1 MELKLRGLPVS
12 GTKTDLIERL
22 KPYQEIPSSQAA
34 TAMELTGH
42 TGAPQPESMSST
54 PPVSPAP
61 SEVSSLGME
70 EAGMPGALSPAR
82 PTPSGSSPQQGRL
95 EDSPMET
102 RTSEKDQRLHEK
114 ERQIEELM
122 RKLEQE
128 QRLVEELKMQLEVEK
143 TQPLQGPS
151 TDPVP
156 MIQTSNKVKLED
168 RVLPNCSAMVT
179 SIMAPQ
185 THPHSLPTVVKLED
199 VLCNSQP
206 QPPHQPYLT
215 PTLPQFFISHQGAM
229 SQVVG
234 QPGTQ
239 TLLAAQDGTTQILMP
254 VLQATIS
261 NQAPGLIQASVPQLH
276 TTKMETRQAST
287 QQQILNHN
295 HMLQVSHTTPGPV
308 PGKYGSETCLK

>member
-1 MELKLRGLPVS
+1 
-12 GTKTDLIERL
+12 
-22 KPYQEIPSSQAA
+22 
-34 TAMELTGH
+34 
-42 TGAPQPESMSST
+42 
-54 PPVSPAP
+54 
-61 SEVSSLGME
+61 
-70 EAGMPGALSPAR
+70 
-82 PTPSGSSPQQGRL
+82 
-95 EDSPMET
+95 MET

-143 TQPLQGPS
+143 TQLLQGPS

-179 SIMAPQ
+179 ANMAPQ
-185 THPHSLPTVVKLED
+185 THPHSLSTVVKLED
-199 VLCNSQP
+199 ELCNS

-215 PTLPQFFISHQGAM
+215 PTLPQFFISHQGTV

-239 TLLAAQDGTTQILMP
+239 TLLAAQDSTTQILLP

-261 NQAPGLIQASVPQLH
+261 NQAPGLIQASVPQVH

-295 HMLQVSHTTPGPV
+295 HLLQVSQITPWTSSW
-308 PGKYGSETCLK
+308 KIWI